1 MKAPKKTAKQKKAA
15 VVTRVKANIKR
26 GGITAKPLAKALD
39 AHANGK
45 TCGDL
50 PAAKK
55 VNLLD
60 SKTPEA
66 IVAVRADRARHIAL
80 RYYRGNSWTEAI
92 VIGLGGAVDTIRI
105 GNQEFDERFCF
116 DEVKGSADEFEAAEK
131 LLGIAKRTHGSN
143 SAKAV
148 ELLKEIVAIKREALQ
163 AKGQKGRETVKLV
176 IDPVRL
182 KAAAA
187 RGTAQDAVT
196 ADGTRTPVRTRGSG
210 IGAFCVNMIKDLK
223 STDEI
228 LKAIRAQFPDAK
240 TSAASIAW
248 YRNDLRQKGE
258 LPKA

>member
-1 MKAPKKTAKQKKAA
+1 MTAKKKTVRQKKAA
-15 VVTRVKANIKR
+15 IAKRTKDNVKR

-39 AHANGK
+39 AHSAGK

-50 PAAKK
+50 PAPKK

-60 SKTPEA
+60 AKPPEA
-66 IVAVRADRARHIAL
+66 IVVVRADRARHIAL

-105 GNQEFDERFCF
+105 SNQEFDERFCF
-116 DEVKGSADEFEAAEK
+116 DEVKGSANEFEAAEK

-148 ELLKEIVAIKREALQ
+148 ELLKEIVAVKREALQ
-163 AKGQKGRETVKLV
+163 AKGQKGRETVRLV
-176 IDPVRL
+176 INPARL
-182 KAAAA
+182 RAAAV
-187 RGTAQDAVT
+187 RGTAQDIAAT
-196 ADGTRTPVRTRGSG
+196 GRGATLVRTRGSG

-228 LKAIRAQFPDAK
+228 LKAIRVQFPDAK